1 MNVKFKMPKFIGKLA
16 NGEVAKELLL
26 TVLGTSISIILT
38 FGTSSWIE
46 KRQREKN
53 RMQTAMMVINDIYL
67 FKYELQMYYD
77 KYFIPWKNTIEELR
91 TMPRDSILRFTDEE
105 RERYWDALA
114 APMSMTRDKTAENI
128 FSSDISTWR
137 DVGNYRFIRIVGHAY
152 SSIAEMEKN
161 IQKKM
166 DERGNNTKNFQ
177 TNYATA
183 NMTGGE
189 QLITYMEMNDVRR
202 CADDFCKGFCPYV
215 EDGIKELDEAVKL
228 CMEVMN
234 ISVDDMNDFLK
245 KNQ

>member
-1 MNVKFKMPKFIGKLA
+1 MNVKFKMPHFIGKLA

-53 RMQTAMMVINDIYL
+53 RMQTAMMVINDIYQ

-77 KYFIPWKNTIEELR
+77 EYFIPWKNAIEELYS
-91 TMPRDSILRFTDEE
+91 MPRDSILLLTYEE
-105 RERYWDALA
+105 GGRYWGALA
-114 APMSMTRDKTAENI
+114 TPMSMTRDKTAENI

-137 DVGNYRFIRIVGHAY
+137 DVGNYRFIRTVGHAY

-166 DERGNNTKNFQ
+166 DERGIITKNFQ

-183 NMTGGE
+183 NLTGGE
-189 QLITYMEMNDVRR
+189 QLITYMEMNEVRR
-202 CADDFCKGFCPYV
+202 CADDFCEGFCPYV
-215 EDGIKELDEAVKL
+215 EDGIKELEEVVKL

-234 ISVDDMNDFLK
+234 INANDMNEFLK